1 MYFPVDKT
9 EKEICTEHFEKSIVS
24 HANTECPICLE
35 CIKSSGD
42 SGANISILP
51 CHHAMHIH
59 CFASYIQRSKDCPIC
74 RKQMFKLPI
83 VHTPQTIIIPT
94 ESPLGQRLQQTFPG
108 MTTHWERQPPPPPY
122 SRAHQRFTANNS
134 LRHAPALREPRDEDS
149 DVDISVEELLDHSNI
164 HRTSGRV
171 AGYIL
176 FVIVDLAML
185 SIYIISK
192 ALQ

>member
-1 MYFPVDKT
+1 MYFPIDKS
-9 EKEICTEHFEKSIVS
+9 EKEICTEHFEKSIVA

-35 CIKSSGD
+35 CINEPGD

-51 CHHAMHIH
+51 CHHAMHTH
-59 CFASYIQRSKDCPIC
+59 CFASYIQRSNNCPIC
-74 RKQMFKLPI
+74 REQMFIQQITYK
-83 VHTPQTIIIPT
+83 PQTIIIPT
-94 ESPLGQRLQQTFPG
+94 SSPSRHHRQQTFPD
-108 MTTHWERQPPPPPY
+108 MTTHWERQPVPQLHPSY
-122 SRAHQRFTANNS
+122 QRFTANNS
-134 LRHAPALREPRDEDS
+134 LRHAPALREPRDEES
-149 DVDISVEELLDHSNI
+149 DVDVSVEELLDHSNI

-176 FVIVDLAML
+176 FVIADLAML

>member
-1 MYFPVDKT
+1 MYFPVDKP
-9 EKEICTEHFEKSIVS
+9 EKEIRTEHFEKSIVA

-35 CIKSSGD
+35 CINEPGD

-51 CHHAMHIH
+51 CHHTMHTH

-94 ESPLGQRLQQTFPG
+94 SSHLGQRLQQTFPG
-108 MTTHWERQPPPPPY
+108 MTTHWERQPPQPPH
-122 SRAHQRFTANNS
+122 SRTHQRFTANNS